1 MVSPINGLQGVPPL
15 ASSALAKLNPPS
27 AAPAAASFDNML
39 LESIS
44 QTNALEQSAQ
54 TAIEQSLTGGDIT
67 QVEVFTAVK
76 KADLAMRMLLQMR
89 NKALEAYQEIQQL
102 RM

>member
-1 MVSPINGLQGVPPL
+1 MVSPINGLQATPPL
-15 ASSALAKLNPPS
+15 ASSALAKLNPSS
-27 AAPAAASFDNML
+27 AAPATAGFENLL

-44 QTNALEQSAQ
+44 RTNALEQSAQ